1 MSPASKKVKVPATP
15 SGDSQKV
22 SEMAVAAP
30 PEMLKSSPDLLR
42 KEPATPSGDSQRV
55 SAMAVAAPP
64 EMLKSSP
71 DLLRKEPAKRRSCS
85 PDSSPTKQ
93 ARTQEFRTDKVIIGI
108 LNGVCDPDLHS
119 FYLMVYYI
127 YTDMAYIFSVFL
139 LLSTIGVWIPIQI
152 LKYGS
157 SLCFGI
163 LILISKMCLTI
174 VLLCYICAGRVFL
187 RVV

>member
-1 MSPASKKVKVPATP
+1 
-15 SGDSQKV
+15 
-22 SEMAVAAP
+22 
-30 PEMLKSSPDLLR
+30 
-42 KEPATPSGDSQRV
+42 
-55 SAMAVAAPP
+55 MAVAAPP

-93 ARTQEFRTDKVIIGI
+93 ARTQEFRTNKVIIGI
-108 LNGVCDPDLHS
+108 LNRVFDPDLHP

-127 YTDMAYIFSVFL
+127 YIHISYIFFCFCCY
-139 LLSTIGVWIPIQI
+139 LSTIGVWIPIQI

>member
-1 MSPASKKVKVPATP
+1 
-15 SGDSQKV
+15 
-22 SEMAVAAP
+22 
-30 PEMLKSSPDLLR
+30 
-42 KEPATPSGDSQRV
+42 
-55 SAMAVAAPP
+55 MAVAAPP

-108 LNGVCDPDLHS
+108 LNRVFDPDLHP

-127 YTDMAYIFSVFL
+127 YIHISYIFFCFCCY
-139 LLSTIGVWIPIQI
+139 LSTIGVWIPIQI

-187 RVV
+187 RVVWEKIWPEEEPFMSHLFISHRRRRKYGNKSYYLQSNGL

>member
-127 YTDMAYIFSVFL
+127 YTHMAYIFSVFL
-139 LLSTIGVWIPIQI
+139 LFAIYQLLGSGS
-152 LKYGS
+152 LFKY
-157 SLCFGI
+157 
-163 LILISKMCLTI
+163 
-174 VLLCYICAGRVFL
+174 
-187 RVV
+187 